1 MLFRRCIPSQLFCL
15 AIMLLPV
22 IAHAQ
27 TEADATNL
35 IVPREMTR

>member
-1 MLFRRCIPSQLFCL
+1 MLFRRRILAQLFCL